1 MLNFLQRSFLIFTL
15 ATSSAFAAYVPYKQA
30 EFDQLLKH
38 DKPVVLHVFAS
49 WCPVCRAQKEVL
61 EKLMPMPEFKNLP
74 VLQADFD
81 TENALLRKYN
91 VHNQSTFIVF
101 KNGKEVIRST
111 GQTDEDAIADL
122 LRKAL

>member
-1 MLNFLQRSFLIFTL
+1 MNNFLLRTFLIFSLTI
-15 ATSSAFAAYVPYKQA
+15 SSAFAAYVPYKQA
-30 EFDQLLKH
+30 DFDQLLKQ

-61 EKLMPMPEFKNLP
+61 EKLMPMPEFKNLQ

-81 TENALLRKYN
+81 TENALLKKYK

-101 KNGKEVIRST
+101 KNGKEVTRST
-111 GQTDEDAIADL
+111 GQTNEDAIADL

>member
-1 MLNFLQRSFLIFTL
+1 MINFLQRSFLIFSL
-15 ATSSAFAAYVPYKQA
+15 ASSSAFAAYVPYKQTD
-30 EFDQLLKH
+30 FDQLLKQ
-38 DKPVVLHVFAS
+38 DKPVVLHIFAS
-49 WCPVCRAQKEVL
+49 WCPVCRAQKDVL

-81 TENALLRKYN
+81 TENALLKKYKA
-91 VHNQSTFIVF
+91 HNQSTFIVF